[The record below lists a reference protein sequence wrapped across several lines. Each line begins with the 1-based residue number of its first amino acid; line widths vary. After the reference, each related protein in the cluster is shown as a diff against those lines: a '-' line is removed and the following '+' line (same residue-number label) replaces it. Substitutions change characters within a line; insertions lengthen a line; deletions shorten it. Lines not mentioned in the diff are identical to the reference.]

1 MPFRAVF
8 CFWRRMK
15 KIDWRIRWTVALAL
29 LTLVVLPCWFRARK
43 KTNPQRVPRSGDPS
57 LVLVTGYCNCGK
69 CCGWEYSWVGF
80 GKPVYTYGSMKGK
93 PKDVGITAR
102 GTVARKGT
110 IAADPKVFRF
120 GTKIDVPGYGVG
132 VVEDIGG
139 AIQGRHIDVWF
150 PTHEEA
156 RRWGSKWLKL
166 KVL

>member
-1 MPFRAVF
+1 MEKV
-8 CFWRRMK
+8 
-15 KIDWRIRWTVALAL
+15 DWKIRWGVALV
-29 LTLVVLPCWFRARK
+29 LVSLVAIPCWIRAHRTPK
-43 KTNPQRVPRSGDPS
+43 RVRTAMPKDSS

-69 CCGWEYSWVGF
+69 CCSWEYDWF
-80 GKPVYTYGSMKGK
+80 GLGEPVYSYGSLKGK
-93 PKDVGITAR
+93 PKKVGITAR
-102 GTVARKGT
+102 GTVAKKGT

-120 GTKIDVPGYGVG
+120 GTKIDVPGYGIG